1 MEKVISN
8 KIAAVNAAVAA
19 EVRAEFARQQ
29 GKSIAEVARSLGM
42 RRSTLSQHIN
52 GKSAALSPGELLAI
66 SEYLDVALDTFFSP
80 ASSHSTSGV
89 GQS

>member
-8 KIAAVNAAVAA
+8 KIAAVNAAIAA

-29 GKSIAEVARSLGM
+29 GKNIAEVARQAGI

-52 GKSAALSPGELLAI
+52 DKSAALSPGELLMI
-66 SEYLDVALDTFFSP
+66 SEYLDIPIEHFFHRALADSK
-80 ASSHSTSGV
+80 SKKE
-89 GQS
+89 GQ